1 MQTKPAPK
9 KTEPH
14 EMPANPPAPFERDI
28 KNCEAV
34 LAVAVM
40 ALEQAKDAP
49 YVELYGALAK
59 QRGISPRQM
68 AAVFERYRQD
78 SKLLE
83 MLDTGPSAQLLTTEL
98 KDGRVFT
105 FPGAERARR
114 PRRRPAG
121 PPGEH
126 REDQSPPAASAERT
140 GADRGNR
147 RARLSERLRRRQE
160 ADRRAQA
167 QERKEDRL
175 SQSALKPPEAAAVSD

>member
-105 FPGAERARR
+105 FLSYDLRTQAPSARAALAAALQARQENIEKTRAR
-114 PRRRPAG
+114 
-121 PPGEH
+121 
-126 REDQSPPAASAERT
+126 Q
-140 GADRGNR
+140 
-147 RARLSERLRRRQE
+147 Q
-160 ADRRAQA
+160 QA
-167 QERKEDRL
+167 QSVQEQIEETAARAFQNGYAAGRKRTAE
-175 SQSALKPPEAAAVSD
+175 LKRKSGKKTA